1 MGLCEC
7 GRRWLSLSPTLGTLV
22 LAVVAPPFYVNSVKH
37 L

>member
-7 GRRWLSLSPTLGTLV
+7 GRRWLSLSPTLGPLV
-22 LAVVAPPFYVNSVKH
+22 LAALASLFYVNSMKH